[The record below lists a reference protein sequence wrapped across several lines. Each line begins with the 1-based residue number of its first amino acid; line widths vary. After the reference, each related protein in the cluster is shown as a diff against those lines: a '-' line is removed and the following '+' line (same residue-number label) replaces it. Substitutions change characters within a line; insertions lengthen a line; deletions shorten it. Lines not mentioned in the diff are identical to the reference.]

1 MGRPYELI
9 NGENKFDSIITLS
22 YIDSVDPISGERN
35 RIIGLPFYDR
45 KSQFDD
51 PKLSNFSVGNYFK
64 RNLFERSSN
73 YRLFVQSTE
82 LGKRFLVTNGITL
95 LDTIADEFVSYDVQR
110 EEGLLRYGD
119 NFYSVKTSERKKRLY
134 KSFIFETKM
143 YSSIVKDSVY
153 LRDIND
159 DVICRFQLDK
169 SGFGGNGYVN
179 STQIRPYGER
189 KVLIKLENNRY
200 MFCSDNHFII
210 LDKNG
215 KLLDEFESGF
225 NLFIT
230 STHFSKGANKNL
242 IMFCHNERGGIY
254 GVKTPHP
261 QEREFLYD
269 FIKLVE
275 YRK

>member
-1 MGRPYELI
+1 MQKG
-9 NGENKFDSIITLS
+9 
-22 YIDSVDPISGERN
+22 
-35 RIIGLPFYDR
+35 
-45 KSQFDD
+45 
-51 PKLSNFSVGNYFK
+51 
-64 RNLFERSSN
+64 
-73 YRLFVQSTE
+73 
-82 LGKRFLVTNGITL
+82 
-95 LDTIADEFVSYDVQR
+95 
-110 EEGLLRYGD
+110 EGLLRYGD
-119 NFYSVKTSERKKRLY
+119 NFYSVKTSEGKKRLY
-134 KSFIFETKM
+134 KSFILETNM

-159 DVICRFQLDK
+159 DVISWFQLDK
-169 SGFGGNGYVN
+169 SGYRGNGYVN
-179 STQIRPYGER
+179 SIQRRTYGEG
-189 KVLIKLENNRY
+189 KVMVKLENNRY
-200 MFCSDNHFII
+200 MFCSANHFII

-230 STHFSKGANKNL
+230 ATHFSKGANKNL